1 MAAEQ
6 FVFTVD
12 KNQRKEKRRK
22 IAAVSRTVR
31 VLNLLGIIINIA
43 AAAFILIWGGMSET
57 EFVYTNYDGKEEKDL
72 LVLIFVFVG
81 SQFILWFLFWA
92 MQVIFDKAIYPEIG
106 ERVQESLMADN
117 NVLIYGYRN
126 RWGNPDTSKVIVTI
140 PLDQVQYEFDEAKY
154 EVKFKG
160 QMNSTYYETY
170 RPGKMAVDFRPNI
183 DSFIIV
189 DFFSPSLK
197 RWLQGRC

>member
-6 FVFTVD
+6 FVFSVD
-12 KNQRKEKRRK
+12 NKQRKERRRK
-22 IAAVSRTVR
+22 IATVSRTVR
-31 VLNLLGIIINIA
+31 ILNLLGIAINIGV
-43 AAAFILIWGGMSET
+43 AAFVLIWGTISKNAFT
-57 EFVYTNYDGKEEKDL
+57 YLDYDGKKEKDL
-72 LVLIFVFVG
+72 LVLLFVFVG

-154 EVKFKG
+154 EIKFKG

>member
-72 LVLIFVFVG
+72 LVLIFVSMKQKKDNQPPAGLGLNYFR
-81 SQFILWFLFWA
+81 
-92 MQVIFDKAIYPEIG
+92 E
-106 ERVQESLMADN
+106 ER
-117 NVLIYGYRN
+117 
-126 RWGNPDTSKVIVTI
+126 
-140 PLDQVQYEFDEAKY
+140 
-154 EVKFKG
+154 
-160 QMNSTYYETY
+160 
-170 RPGKMAVDFRPNI
+170 
-183 DSFIIV
+183 
-189 DFFSPSLK
+189 
-197 RWLQGRC
+197 

>member
-6 FVFTVD
+6 FVFSVD
-12 KNQRKEKRRK
+12 NKQRKERRRK
-22 IAAVSRTVR
+22 IATVSRTVR
-31 VLNLLGIIINIA
+31 VLNLLGIAINIG
-43 AAAFILIWGGMSET
+43 AAAFVLIWGTISKNAFT
-57 EFVYTNYDGKEEKDL
+57 YLDYDGKKEKDF

-117 NVLIYGYRN
+117 NVLVYGYRN

-140 PLDQVQYEFDEAKY
+140 PLDQVQYEFDEAKH

-160 QMNSTYYETY
+160 QMNSTYFETY

-189 DFFSPSLK
+189 DFFSPSLIK
-197 RWLQGRC
+197 WLGEGH

>member
-43 AAAFILIWGGMSET
+43 AAAFILIWGTISKNAFT
-57 EFVYTNYDGKEEKDL
+57 YLDYDGKKEKDL
-72 LVLIFVFVG
+72 LVLLFVFVG

-106 ERVQESLMADN
+106 ERVQESLNAGN
-117 NVLIYGYRN
+117 NVLVYGYRN
-126 RWGNPDTSKVIVTI
+126 RWGNPDTSRVIVTI
-140 PLDQVQYEFDEAKY
+140 PLDRVKY
-154 EVKFKG
+154 EVNEAKCEVIFHG
-160 QMNSTYYETY
+160 QMNSTYYDTY
-170 RPGKMAVDFRPNI
+170 HPGKRTANLHPNI

-189 DFFSPSLK
+189 DFFSPSLIK
-197 RWLQGRC
+197 WLGEGH